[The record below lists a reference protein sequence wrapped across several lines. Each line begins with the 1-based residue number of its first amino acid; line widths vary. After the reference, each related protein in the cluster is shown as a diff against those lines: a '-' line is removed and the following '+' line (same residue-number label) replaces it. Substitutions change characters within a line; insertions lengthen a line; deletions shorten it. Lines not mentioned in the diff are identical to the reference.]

1 MSKKILAQLQ
11 ELKQDIEVKLDSS
24 IIYAFSPSASVE
36 ELENG
41 NYLITI
47 TDKNGTTTAQIPV
60 VSKENIDYIIN
71 QYFQQNPI
79 IQQYIHLH
87 NISNQAHNDIRTL
100 IQNAI
105 NQIPTKISDLQN
117 DVNYILNFKDLIK
130 KYPSY
135 YNFPNIP
142 PDDEKD
148 MIFLDESTGDMFVFG
163 LNDTLTYTSIGLS
176 NQDSIYGGNSI

>member
-1 MSKKILAQLQ
+1 MEQQQHRFQSYLKKIQ
-11 ELKQDIEVKLDSS
+11 
-24 IIYAFSPSASVE
+24 II
-36 ELENG
+36 L
-41 NYLITI
+41 LI
-47 TDKNGTTTAQIPV
+47 
-60 VSKENIDYIIN
+60 NIFN
-71 QYFQQNPI
+71 
-79 IQQYIHLH
+79 
-87 NISNQAHNDIRTL
+87 IRTL

-163 LNDTLTYTSIGLS
+163 LNNTLTYTSIGLS